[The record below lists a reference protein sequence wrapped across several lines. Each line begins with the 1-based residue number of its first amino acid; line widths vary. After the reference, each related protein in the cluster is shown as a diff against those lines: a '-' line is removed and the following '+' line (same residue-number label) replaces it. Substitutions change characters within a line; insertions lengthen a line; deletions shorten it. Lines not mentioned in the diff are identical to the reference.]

1 LSFVP
6 LVLYASEGGVAA
18 LVDAYLGFALAEE
31 VAGLGSGVGVHEE
44 ELVVH
49 LGFEGLL
56 GGHFVMVLLPRPV
69 RQGSWLSEL
78 RRWKVAGHSVAVE
91 RTRRAR

>member
-31 VAGLGSGVGVHEE
+31 VAGLGSGVGVH
-44 ELVVH
+44 

-78 RRWKVAGHSVAVE
+78 RRWKVAGHSIAVE